1 MRFSICIAILLLAA
15 PVLAAVG
22 GGDITL
28 KNKGGTVLFS
38 HDAHVDGMGL
48 ACTDCHD
55 KLYLSKGQ
63 HKTVTMKQM
72 RTGKSCGACHNGK
85 KAFSVKGDCAK
96 CHKK

>member
-1 MRFSICIAILLLAA
+1 MKNSIVIALLLAST

-28 KNKGGTVLFS
+28 KNKGGDALFS
-38 HDAHVDGMGL
+38 HSTHVEGMAL

-63 HKTVTMKQM
+63 HKAVTMKQM
-72 RTGKSCGACHNGK
+72 RSGKSCGTCHNGK
-85 KAFSVKGDCAK
+85 KAFSVKGDCVK

>member
-1 MRFSICIAILLLAA
+1 MRYATMIALLLVAL
-15 PVLAAVG
+15 PVMATVG

-28 KNKGGTVLFS
+28 KNKGGDVMFS
-38 HDAHVDGMGL
+38 HETHVDGMGL

-55 KLYLSKGQ
+55 KLYTSSKQ

-72 RTGKSCGACHNGK
+72 QTGKSCGACHNGK